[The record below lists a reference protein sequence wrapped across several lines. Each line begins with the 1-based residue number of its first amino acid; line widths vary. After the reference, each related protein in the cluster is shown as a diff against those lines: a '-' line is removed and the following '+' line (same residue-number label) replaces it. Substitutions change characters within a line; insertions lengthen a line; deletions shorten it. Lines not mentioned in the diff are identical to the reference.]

1 MENTATETWR
11 PRINGAILRPSVFAA
26 KSDARYSVSASS
38 IFLVS
43 FSASVGME
51 GSIVRDAIHESNRF
65 GYNSGMRCIAIA
77 AVTIVGKIALD
88 AGHFSDWTSPEDK
101 DFLHE
106 MLDKSD
112 VIVVGNNTYKTA
124 VEPLSK
130 RNCIVF
136 TASVATTERKS
147 DKLLLWNPA
156 TVGHSNVL
164 QNVRT
169 IAVLGGTQTYT
180 YFLEN
185 DLLDELYITIE

>member
-1 MENTATETWR
+1 
-11 PRINGAILRPSVFAA
+11 
-26 KSDARYSVSASS
+26 
-38 IFLVS
+38 
-43 FSASVGME
+43 ME
-51 GSIVRDAIHESNRF
+51 GSIVRDGFHESNRF
-65 GYNSGMRCIAIA
+65 GYNAIMHCIAIA
-77 AVTIVGKIALD
+77 AVTIDGKIALD

-136 TASVATTERKS
+136 TESVRTSERKS
-147 DKLLLWNPA
+147 DTLTYCNPA
-156 TVGHSNVL
+156 SSDCIPLMEKYRTV
-164 QNVRT
+164 
-169 IAVLGGTQTYT
+169 AVLGGTQTYT

-185 DLLDELYITIE
+185 DLLDELYITVEPVVFGRGLNLFESSKNIDAHFRLESTKRLNEKGTLLLHYVR